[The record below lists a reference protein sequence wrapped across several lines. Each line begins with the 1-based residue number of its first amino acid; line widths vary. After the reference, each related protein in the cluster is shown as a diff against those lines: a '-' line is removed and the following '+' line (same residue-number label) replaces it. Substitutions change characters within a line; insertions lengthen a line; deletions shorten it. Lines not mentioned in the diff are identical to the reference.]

1 MNQSYLL
8 KSLTASTSEQTS
20 SCPYDAVDVDVV
32 ATVDDFEVEETVGDA
47 VIGPTTTPG
56 PINDVDEAEEVEEYD
71 EFECAE
77 YVAL

>member
-20 SCPYDAVDVDVV
+20 SCTYDAVDVV
-32 ATVDDFEVEETVGDA
+32 ATVDDFEVEEAVGDA

-77 YVAL
+77 YVPL

>member
-8 KSLTASTSEQTS
+8 KSLTASTLEQTS
-20 SCPYDAVDVDVV
+20 FCPYDAVDVVS
-32 ATVDDFEVEETVGDA
+32 TVDGFEVGETVGDA

-56 PINDVDEAEEVEEYD
+56 PINDADEAEEVEEYD

>member
-1 MNQSYLL
+1 M

-20 SCPYDAVDVDVV
+20 SCPYDAVDVVS
-32 ATVDDFEVEETVGDA
+32 TVDGFEVEETVGDA

-56 PINDVDEAEEVEEYD
+56 PINDVDEAEEVAEYD